1 LRRAR
6 RDVYTPTMIALG
18 DAARAKFAEHLQH
31 GGHGACDDEKLPAFG
46 PIVLDLLPGS
56 AELPETTDDRS

>member
-1 LRRAR
+1 
-6 RDVYTPTMIALG
+6 MIALG
-18 DAARAKFAEHLQH
+18 DAARAKFAQHLQH
-31 GGHGACDDEKLPAFG
+31 GDQRAGDDGKLPAFG

>member
-1 LRRAR
+1 
-6 RDVYTPTMIALG
+6 MIALG

-31 GGHGACDDEKLPAFG
+31 GGQRACDDEKLPAFG